1 MIFFVFTDLLVMNGT
16 VGNLL
21 LALLRLSRPT
31 VKALEK
37 PGLLIPSEYAS
48 F

>member
-1 MIFFVFTDLLVMNGT
+1 MIFFLTDLLVMNGT

-21 LALLRLSRPT
+21 LALLRVSRPT